1 MSSTW
6 ADIVGYEGLY
16 LVSDDGRVKSAATG
30 NDLRQSVRNGYKC
43 VNLWRDNKYKTKK
56 VHRLVAQAFVPNPS
70 QKTQINH
77 IDGNK
82 ANNHAN
88 NLEWCT
94 AGENNKHAYD
104 ARLRKPATANAISA
118 RRRAV
123 IIDGANAYKSMTD
136 AANALGVCV
145 QCISNALAKGHKVK
159 GHTIEHATA

>member
-1 MSSTW
+1 MGSAW

-16 LVSDDGRVKSAATG
+16 LVSNDGRVKSATTG
-30 NDLRQSVRNGYKC
+30 KDLRQSVRNGYRC
-43 VNLWRDNKYKTKK
+43 VNLWRGNKYKTKK
-56 VHRLVAQAFVPNPS
+56 VHRLVAQAFVPNPKNKP
-70 QKTQINH
+70 QVNH

-82 ANNHAN
+82 SNNNAD

-104 ARLRKPATANAISA
+104 AMLRKPAMAKAVAA

-123 IIDGANAYKSMTD
+123 VIDKTREYKSMTD

-159 GHTIEHATA
+159 GHTIEHAAA